1 MTSGAGTWQAGRV
14 SEAGRGETGQ
24 VATGGADPGADVHEL
39 VPAWLTV
46 PDVAERFGVL
56 VTRVHQLLGDG
67 SLLGLRR
74 DGVLRVPA
82 GFVRGDAVVKGLP
95 GVITV
100 LRDGGYDDVAAIRWL
115 HTPDDSLPGTPVD
128 ALQADRR
135 REVTRRAQALAF

>member
-1 MTSGAGTWQAGRV
+1 VTGRVRTWQAGRV
-14 SEAGRGETGQ
+14 SEAGRGEAGQ
-24 VATGGADPGADVHEL
+24 VATGGVVDVHQL
-39 VPAWLTV
+39 VPEWLTV

-56 VTRVHQLLGDG
+56 VTKVHQLLGDG

-74 DGVLRVPA
+74 DGVLRIPA
-82 GFVRGDAVVKGLP
+82 GFVQGDAVVKGLP

-100 LRDGGYDDVAAIRWL
+100 LRDGGYDDEAAIRWL

-128 ALQADRR
+128 ALQGDRR